1 MSKSAKK
8 EKEDLAQLLV
18 EAIKEKTL
26 SYDPAQ
32 DEKEGKEFDTTE
44 KVGFFYM
51 AFKYADAGD
60 KCMFIVAVLSALI
73 FGASMP
79 SFCLLF
85 GDMINGIGGVN
96 SFDSLS
102 DSALYMIYI
111 GLGVYAVSFF

>member
-1 MSKSAKK
+1 
-8 EKEDLAQLLV
+8 V
-18 EAIKEKTL
+18 KTL

-32 DEKEGKEFDTTE
+32 DENEGKEFSSNE

-60 KCMFIVAVLSALI
+60 KCLFIWAVISAVV

-85 GDMINGIGGVN
+85 GDMIDGIGGVN

-102 DSALYMIYI
+102 NSAVYMVYI
-111 GLGVYAVSFF
+111 GLGVYVVSFF